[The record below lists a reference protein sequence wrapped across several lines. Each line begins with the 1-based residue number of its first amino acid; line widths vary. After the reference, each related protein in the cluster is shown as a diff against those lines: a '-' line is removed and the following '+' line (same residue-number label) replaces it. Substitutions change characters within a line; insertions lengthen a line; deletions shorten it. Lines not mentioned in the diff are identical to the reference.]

1 MNRFVPVI
9 VCLLASSPLGIA
21 LGADA
26 DSPPTSQAATLT
38 AELAL
43 AQLARGDGFSSDS
56 ERDQAQALIDA
67 AAAREPNAAKW
78 KFAQGMLLRQKGE
91 RIAARDAV
99 EAAVK
104 LEPKNADYQS
114 WYGTTIFE
122 SINEVGFLSKMS
134 WAGAGRDAYLEA
146 LRLNP
151 NHVVT
156 LFALV
161 QYYVNAPGIAGG
173 SYAKATEHANAL
185 LAVPDGRGAFFGHM
199 ALASIAGSKEEWAE
213 MSRQYTLAE
222 TAGGEGANP
231 SQAMTAHAFML
242 LDKVKDPEAAL
253 VVIERAEQANTD
265 PKNVTPLYFKGLA
278 RQALKQFDTAVE
290 AYAAVLAVNP
300 DARNTRYNIAVCY
313 ETLGKLDL
321 AITHYDEFFRRF
333 PDDDRASEAKASAKR
348 LRKKLGK

>member
-1 MNRFVPVI
+1 MRVFAR
-9 VCLLASSPLGIA
+9 VCICLIAFTPAGIA

-26 DSPPTSQAATLT
+26 DSPPTAQSVTLT

-43 AQLARGDGFSSDS
+43 AQLTTGEDFPSES
-56 ERDQAQALIDA
+56 ERAQAQALIDA
-67 AAAREPNAAKW
+67 AAAREPKAAKW
-78 KFAQGMLLRQKGE
+78 KFAQGMLLRLKGE
-91 RIAARDAV
+91 RVPARDALESAV
-99 EAAVK
+99 E

-146 LRLNP
+146 VRLNP
-151 NHVVT
+151 NHAISR
-156 LFALV
+156 FALV

-185 LAVPDGRGAFFGHM
+185 LAIPDGRGEYFGHM

-222 TAGGEGANP
+222 TAGGDGADP
-231 SQAMTAHAFML
+231 IQVMIAHAYML
-242 LDKVKDPEAAL
+242 LDKVKDPVAAL
-253 VVIERAEQANTD
+253 AVIERAEKANTD
-265 PKNVTPLYFKGLA
+265 PNNVTPLYFEGLA
-278 RQALKQFDTAVE
+278 RQALKEFDAAVE
-290 AYAAVLAVNP
+290 AYTAVLAVNA
-300 DARNTRYNIAVCY
+300 DARNTRYRLAECY

-321 AITHYDEFFRRF
+321 AITHYDEFVRRF
-333 PDDDRASEAKASAKR
+333 PDDDKAGDAKSAAKK